1 MKVKRKRMKGKLGKA
16 GKEDIF
22 FSRRTIVGKLMCI
35 FFGKRKKKEKKLRGK
50 DKEEKKWKEGEWKI
64 LRNKT

>member
-1 MKVKRKRMKGKLGKA
+1 
-16 GKEDIF
+16 
-22 FSRRTIVGKLMCI
+22 MCI